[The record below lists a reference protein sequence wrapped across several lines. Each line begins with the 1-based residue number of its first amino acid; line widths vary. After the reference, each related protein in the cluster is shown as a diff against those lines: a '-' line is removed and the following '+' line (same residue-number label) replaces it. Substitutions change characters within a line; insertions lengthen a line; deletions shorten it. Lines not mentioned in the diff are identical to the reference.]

1 MFSWKG
7 YSVNE
12 WKGQTAKGP
21 SFWREP
27 VPVQRISDILEY
39 HRRLSSHS
47 LSCMHASVQG
57 KTILPK

>member
-1 MFSWKG
+1 MFSWKW

-12 WKGQTAKGP
+12 WAGQTAKGP
-21 SFWREP
+21 SFLSEP
-27 VPVQRISDILEY
+27 VPEQCISDILEY

-47 LSCMHASVQG
+47 LSYTHASVQG